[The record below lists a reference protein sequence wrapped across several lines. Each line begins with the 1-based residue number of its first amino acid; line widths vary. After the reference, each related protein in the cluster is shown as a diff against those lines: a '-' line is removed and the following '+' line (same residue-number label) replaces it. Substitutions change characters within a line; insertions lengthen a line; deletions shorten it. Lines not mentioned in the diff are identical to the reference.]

1 MSNQRRNPGSWITI
15 LFLCFQC
22 GWGAESPV
30 MQCPLLQGQPPRP
43 LMLCL
48 GKRVVDLT
56 TVSTGS
62 AWSRTLSAISA
73 TERNSDNTTRNTTQR
88 KGNGNCDEYIH
99 WFQAMCVETPFCCQW
114 YRDSDSGPTPKE
126 NLHGND
132 NEQKRD
138 AFLGDENSNAWSKN
152 PSTFSGTET
161 MRVWPMKERKK
172 KLGGGGG
179 GGGDRQ
185 CRWWLDGT
193 ASCQE
198 KLKMTRWCLY
208 TTTVFYEYAT
218 QRYVLRTSRDYFV
231 QY

>member
-1 MSNQRRNPGSWITI
+1 MGNTTLILSAAGSMSNQRRNPSSWITI

-22 GWGAESPV
+22 GWGAESSV
-30 MQCPLLQGQPPRP
+30 MQCPLLQGQPSRP

-99 WFQAMCVETPFCCQW
+99 WFQEMCVETPFCCQW
-114 YRDSDSGPTPKE
+114 YRDSDSAPTPKE

-132 NEQKRD
+132 NEQKRGSRGGRQWPY
-138 AFLGDENSNAWSKN
+138 AARPSVSLVIAWN
-152 PSTFSGTET
+152 GELPRE
-161 MRVWPMKERKK
+161 VE
-172 KLGGGGG
+172 
-179 GGGDRQ
+179 D
-185 CRWWLDGT
+185 D
-193 ASCQE
+193 
-198 KLKMTRWCLY
+198 
-208 TTTVFYEYAT
+208 
-218 QRYVLRTSRDYFV
+218 
-231 QY
+231 

>member
-1 MSNQRRNPGSWITI
+1 MSNQRRNPSSWITI

-30 MQCPLLQGQPPRP
+30 MQCPLLQGQPSRP

-99 WFQAMCVETPFCCQW
+99 WFQEMCVETPFCCQW
-114 YRDSDSGPTPKE
+114 YRDSDSAPTPKE
-126 NLHGND
+126 NLHG
-132 NEQKRD
+132 KRQR
-138 AFLGDENSNAWSKN
+138 AKKTEGAVEMLSEAVKIQTLGARIPV
-152 PSTFSGTET
+152 PS
-161 MRVWPMKERKK
+161 V
-172 KLGGGGG
+172 
-179 GGGDRQ
+179 
-185 CRWWLDGT
+185 
-193 ASCQE
+193 
-198 KLKMTRWCLY
+198 
-208 TTTVFYEYAT
+208 V
-218 QRYVLRTSRDYFV
+218 
-231 QY
+231 